1 MSARALAG
9 SAALAFLF
17 ALSGPPAAEA
27 QTPAALGDG
36 PLSLDAA
43 DGVEWRREEHI
54 FIAEGDATAR
64 QGAVSLAADRLVAA
78 YRTGDGGKLEIFRID
93 AEGAVRIDN
102 AGDVAT
108 GARAAFDLD
117 ARAIVLSGPGLRYTT
132 EGAVVTAEDTLEY
145 LMAERRAVARGEAT
159 VTDSRGSLSAD
170 VIEARLKAG
179 DAGGVDV
186 ARAWGDVA
194 IRTAQETV
202 RADRAEYDFNTRK
215 ARAIGNVRIS
225 RGDNVLTGARA
236 SVDLGTGISRLEGG
250 ATQADDGRVRG
261 LVFPKAKP

>member
-1 MSARALAG
+1 MTRPLARAT
-9 SAALAFLF
+9 ALALWF
-17 ALSGPPAAEA
+17 ALLGPTGVSA

-43 DGVEWRREEHI
+43 DGVEWRREEHL
-54 FIAEGDATAR
+54 FIAEGKATAR
-64 QGAVSLAADRLVAA
+64 QGDVSLAADRLVAA
-78 YRTGDGGKLEIFRID
+78 YRSGAGDKLEIFRID
-93 AEGAVRIDN
+93 AEGDVRIEN
-102 AGDVAT
+102 GGDVAT

-117 ARAIVLSGPGLRYTT
+117 GRAIVLSGPGLRYAT
-132 EGAVVTAEDTLEY
+132 EGAVVTAKDTLEY
-145 LMAERRAVARGEAT
+145 LMAERRAVARGDAT
-159 VTDSRGSLSAD
+159 VTDDRGSLSAD

-179 DAGGVDV
+179 DARGVDV
-186 ARAWGDVA
+186 ARAWGGVA

-215 ARAIGNVRIS
+215 ARAVGNVRIS
-225 RGDNVLTGARA
+225 RGGDVLTGARA
-236 SVDLGTGISRLEGG
+236 DVDLGTGISRLEGG